1 MPMITKSS
9 DRDDNDKNDHYD
21 NDKDAG
27 GKKED
32 NDEYVAISRKLLIG
46 MLPQICNVSL

>member
-1 MPMITKSS
+1 MITKSS

-27 GKKED
+27 GKNED
-32 NDEYVAISRKLLIG
+32 NDNYVAMSMKIIDGRYVPAD
-46 MLPQICNVSL
+46 M